1 MEDLNFWYP
10 ALLFPAIP
18 LMMIVFGN
26 RYSSLSK
33 LIRELHDRVIQED
46 EVRVKFTEQIEL
58 LTDRLFLVKSM
69 QTLAGLSFIANL
81 LTIFFRYINI
91 PSVAFSFFGVATILL
106 SASILLFV
114 VEIQK
119 SSSALSKHI
128 SDLKKWINFI
138 LSRDYFL

>member
-33 LIRELHDRVIQED
+33 LIRDLHDRVIKED
-46 EVRVKFTEQIEL
+46 EVRDNFTEQIEL

-69 QTLAGLSFIANL
+69 QTLAGLAFIANL
-81 LTIFFRYINI
+81 LTIFFRYIDV
-91 PSVAFSFFGVATILL
+91 PSVAFSLFGVATILL
-106 SASILLFV
+106 SAAILLFV
-114 VEIQK
+114 IEIQK

-128 SDLKKWINFI
+128 SDLRK
-138 LSRDYFL
+138 

>member
-33 LIRELHDRVIQED
+33 LIRDLHDRVLKED
-46 EVRVKFTEQIEL
+46 EVRDKFTEQIEL

-69 QTLAGLSFIANL
+69 QTLAGLAFIANL
-81 LTIFFRYINI
+81 LTIFFRYIDV
-91 PSVAFSFFGVATILL
+91 PSVAFSLFGVATILL

-114 VEIQK
+114 IEIQK

-128 SDLKKWINFI
+128 SDLRK
-138 LSRDYFL
+138 

>member
-33 LIRELHDRVIQED
+33 LIRDLHDRVLKED
-46 EVRVKFTEQIEL
+46 EVRDKFTEQIKL

-69 QTLAGLSFIANL
+69 QTLAGLAFIANL
-81 LTIFFRYINI
+81 LTIFFRYLNV
-91 PSVAFSFFGVATILL
+91 PSVAFSLFGVATILL

-114 VEIQK
+114 IEIQK
-119 SSSALSKHI
+119 SSSALSQHI
-128 SDLKKWINFI
+128 SDLKK
-138 LSRDYFL
+138 

>member
-33 LIRELHDRVIQED
+33 LIRDLHDRVLQQD
-46 EVRVKFTEQIEL
+46 EVRDKFTEQIEL

-69 QTLAGLSFIANL
+69 QTLAGLAFIANL
-81 LTIFFRYINI
+81 LTIFFRYIDVS
-91 PSVAFSFFGVATILL
+91 SVAFSLFGVATILL

-114 VEIQK
+114 IEIQK

-128 SDLKKWINFI
+128 SDLKK
-138 LSRDYFL
+138 

>member
-33 LIRELHDRVIQED
+33 LIRDLHDRVLKED
-46 EVRVKFTEQIEL
+46 EVRDKFTEQIEL

-69 QTLAGLSFIANL
+69 QTLAGLAFIANL
-81 LTIFFRYINI
+81 LTIFFRYIDV
-91 PSVAFSFFGVATILL
+91 PSVAFSLFGVATILL
-106 SASILLFV
+106 SVSILLFV
-114 VEIQK
+114 IEIQK

-128 SDLKKWINFI
+128 SDLKK
-138 LSRDYFL
+138 

>member
-10 ALLFPAIP
+10 ALLFPAIL

-46 EVRVKFTEQIEL
+46 EERGKFTEQIEL

-81 LTIFFRYINI
+81 LTKFFRYINI
-91 PSVAFSFFGVATILL
+91 PSAAFSFFGVATILL

-128 SDLKKWINFI
+128 SDLK
-138 LSRDYFL
+138 

>member
-69 QTLAGLSFIANL
+69 QTLA
-81 LTIFFRYINI
+81 
-91 PSVAFSFFGVATILL
+91 
-106 SASILLFV
+106 
-114 VEIQK
+114 
-119 SSSALSKHI
+119 
-128 SDLKKWINFI
+128 
-138 LSRDYFL
+138 

>member
-46 EVRVKFTEQIEL
+46 EVRGKFTEQIEL

-91 PSVAFSFFGVATILL
+91 PSAAFSFFGVATILL

-128 SDLKKWINFI
+128 SDLK
-138 LSRDYFL
+138 

>member
-33 LIRELHDRVIQED
+33 LIRDLHDRVLQE
-46 EVRVKFTEQIEL
+46 EVRDKFTEQIEL

-69 QTLAGLSFIANL
+69 QTLAGLAFIANL
-81 LTIFFRYINI
+81 LTIFFRYIDV
-91 PSVAFSFFGVATILL
+91 PSVAFSLFGVATILL

-114 VEIQK
+114 IEIQK

-128 SDLKKWINFI
+128 SDLKK
-138 LSRDYFL
+138 

>member
-26 RYSSLSK
+26 RYSSLSQ
-33 LIRELHDRVIQED
+33 LIRDLHDRVMQEE
-46 EVRVKFTEQIEL
+46 EVRDKFTEQIEL

-69 QTLAGLSFIANL
+69 QTLAGLAFIANL
-81 LTIFFRYINI
+81 FTIFFRYIDV
-91 PSVAFSFFGVATILL
+91 PSVAFSLFGVATILL

-114 VEIQK
+114 IEIQK

-128 SDLKKWINFI
+128 SDLKK
-138 LSRDYFL
+138 

>member
-33 LIRELHDRVIQED
+33 LIRDLHDRVLQE
-46 EVRVKFTEQIEL
+46 EKVRDKFTEQIEL

-69 QTLAGLSFIANL
+69 QTLAGLAFIANL
-81 LTIFFRYINI
+81 LTIFFRYIDV
-91 PSVAFSFFGVATILL
+91 PSVAFSLFGVATILL

-114 VEIQK
+114 IEIQK

-128 SDLKKWINFI
+128 SDLKK
-138 LSRDYFL
+138 

>member
-33 LIRELHDRVIQED
+33 LIRDLHDRVLQE
-46 EVRVKFTEQIEL
+46 EVRDKFTEQIEL

-69 QTLAGLSFIANL
+69 QTLSGLAFIANL
-81 LTIFFRYINI
+81 LTIFFRYIDV
-91 PSVAFSFFGVATILL
+91 PSVAFSLFGVATILL

-114 VEIQK
+114 IEIQK
-119 SSSALSKHI
+119 SSSALSKHF
-128 SDLKKWINFI
+128 SDLKK
-138 LSRDYFL
+138 

>member
-33 LIRELHDRVIQED
+33 LIRDLHDRVLQEE
-46 EVRVKFTEQIEL
+46 EVRDKFTEQIEL

-69 QTLAGLSFIANL
+69 QTLAGLAFIANL
-81 LTIFFRYINI
+81 LTIFFRYIDV
-91 PSVAFSFFGVATILL
+91 PSVAFSLFGVATILL
-106 SASILLFV
+106 SAAILLFV
-114 VEIQK
+114 IEIQK

-128 SDLKKWINFI
+128 SDLRK
-138 LSRDYFL
+138 